1 MSIKLLAIE
10 SSTEACS
17 AALLYHQLIKERYQL
32 APRQHSQLILP
43 MMQSLLD
50 EAGLKLA
57 DLDALAFSRGPGS
70 FTGIRMAASIIQA
83 SALAADLPVVLVS
96 SLQCL
101 AQGAYREFQ
110 AEQVLAAMDARMN
123 EIFSATYSLD
133 NKAIMRA
140 CDAEQL
146 IDARQLQSISL
157 NNFVGVGS
165 AWDKYPEILASQ
177 FKLQLQRWYP
187 QRYPSAYEVA
197 LIAADAYQGGEFV
210 LAAGAL
216 PTYLR
221 ETVAVRRGSD
231 G

>member
-17 AALLYHQLIKERYQL
+17 AALLYHQAIHQRYQL

-50 EAGLKLA
+50 EAGLKLS
-57 DLDALAFSRGPGS
+57 DLDALAFTRGPGS
-70 FTGIRMAASIIQA
+70 FTGIRIAASVIQA
-83 SALAADLPVVLVS
+83 SALAAGLPVVLVS

-101 AQGAYREFQ
+101 AQGAYRVFQ
-110 AEQVLAAMDARMN
+110 AEQVLAAMDARLD
-123 EIFSATYSLD
+123 EIFSATYALD
-133 NKAIMRA
+133 NKAIMRE

-146 IDARQLQSISL
+146 IVPAQLQSISL
-157 NNFVGVGS
+157 DNFVGVGS
-165 AWDKYPEILASQ
+165 AWDKYHAILAQQ
-177 FKLQLQRWYP
+177 FNNQLQRWYP
-187 QRYPSAYEVA
+187 QRYPSAYDVA
-197 LIAADAYQGGEFV
+197 LIASDAYQCGEFV
-210 LAAGAL
+210 AAAEAL